1 VKKALVYCLVLL
13 LSPVFLRAQ
22 IANNTSLV
30 GTVLDSTGSAV
41 NGAKVTAVEQATKL
55 QYTATTNDAGY
66 YAISFIQGGNYD
78 ITVEQTGFSKV
89 TTTGIPVAVNQSVRT
104 DFNLKIGSA
113 TDTVTVL
120 SASTPP
126 LSTDDASLGETFPPK
141 QVEDLP
147 IQGHN
152 ALEIAAL
159 SSNVIIGSKTNYS
172 GNPPGVDF
180 IGAGQRETQNE
191 LTLDGVTIMNNL
203 GNVAP
208 ARPSTDMIS
217 EVQMQSGNYTAQ
229 YGAYLGVHINMVSKG
244 GTNQYHGVVYDYIK
258 NTVFNAHNFFDCT
271 VISGLCTTITKK
283 APLNF
288 NQWGFTLGGPV
299 IIPKL
304 YNGRNKT
311 FFFGSYEKLNQKAQ
325 SPGTSTVMTSAMRNG
340 DFSALLDTSATGCT
354 PTPAGQAPSSATGG
368 ICIKDP
374 ATGSKYPGNIIP
386 ASQLNT
392 GAAQISKKYEAYVP
406 LPNIAGLN
414 NNLNNVYFP
423 NNLFIA
429 QTLERV
435 DETIGEK
442 VRLFGRFHW
451 QDLTYANGNQV
462 PVSGGYGP
470 ANSRNYAFG
479 YTQIITPNLVNDFH
493 FGVNQFLTDSL
504 NYWYVNGLKS
514 AGTDLGIPGF
524 NFDTTDNMPGIPNI
538 NVTNA
543 TGMNVGNN
551 GTNWFQDDRSID
563 AYEQI
568 SYSRGKHNIIAGI
581 EFRKLDTGR
590 IATNLSLGQFTF
602 NGNITG
608 DARADFALG
617 RPFTDI
623 TPSTSIKGSVAEW
636 RDGFFVLD
644 NWQATSKLTLN
655 YGLRYDLPTVPYSL
669 NGFTRIMNAAQTA
682 LLPVSTANSAATWVP
697 VPGLKLGSPT
707 HDNWGPRFGFA
718 YRATDKTVLRGGVGF
733 YYNANQ
739 LNSFTLLTSNN
750 YPFGANFSYSASQG
764 TPANPFS
771 FTNPTPGQA
780 TASPV
785 TGTCTPTCTYG
796 SAVTYDPANKTQR
809 SYQWNLSLG
818 QELWRGAAA
827 EAQYIG
833 SHDLDLDTSWY
844 SNMPPQMV
852 AGVVFSQPK
861 SVALN
866 SAPGSCGQANCLVRP
881 NQLFGSIRDLRNFA
895 WAEYNGLSLI
905 LRQRLIHGLSGQA
918 SYTWSHDLD
927 ISTDSNGGGVPSQ
940 QYNLAAD
947 YGNSNW
953 DIRHRFVGVLT
964 YELPSFKGKSWLV
977 RETLGG
983 WQVNDILNLQT
994 GMPYNVSLGY
1004 NSAGLDQGTERPNWV
1019 HKPSDT
1025 CSLKNVIH
1033 GVNGFTANGKTVSC
1047 VDLSAYALPV
1057 PQQTQVTVAGVA
1069 TTTAFN
1075 YAFGNTSRNTLH
1087 GPGFSYDN
1095 LSIFKNFQIWET
1107 AKFQFRAEAS
1117 NVFNHPSAANPNS
1130 SNGGG
1135 NPTLNAASLTSTAIS
1150 PTGNAGSIID
1160 VQKIPGELSGAR
1172 ALQLAAKI
1180 IF

>member
-1 VKKALVYCLVLL
+1 MKVIVYCFVLL
-13 LSPVFLRAQ
+13 LSSAFLEAQ

-30 GTVLDSTGSAV
+30 GTVVDSTGSAV
-41 NGAKVTAVEQATKL
+41 SGAKVTAVEQSTKL
-55 QYTATTNDAGY
+55 QYSATTNESGY
-66 YAISFIQGGNYD
+66 YAITFIQGGSYD
-78 ITVEQTGFSKV
+78 ITVEQTGFGKV
-89 TTTGIPVAVNQSVRT
+89 TTTGIPVTLNMSVRT
-104 DFNLKIGSA
+104 DFNLKIGS
-113 TDTVTVL
+113 TSDTVTVL
-120 SASTPP
+120 SATTPP

-147 IQGHN
+147 VQGHN

-159 SSNVIIGSKTNYS
+159 VSNVIIGSKTNYS

-191 LTLDGVTIMNNL
+191 LTLDGVSIMNNL

-229 YGAYLGVHINMVSKG
+229 YGAYLGVHVNLVSKA
-244 GTNQYHGVVYDYIK
+244 GTNQYHGVAYDYVK
-258 NTVFNAHNFFDCT
+258 NTVFNAHNFFDT
-271 VISGLCTTITKK
+271 ATTKK
-283 APLNF
+283 APLNY
-288 NQWGFTLGGPV
+288 NQWGFALGGPV

-325 SPGTSTVMTSAMRNG
+325 SPGTSTVMTAAMEAG
-340 DFSALLDTSATGCT
+340 DFSALGTYNPATGTCT
-354 PTPAGQAPSSATGG
+354 G
-368 ICIKDP
+368 ICLKDP
-374 ATGSKYPGNIIP
+374 ATGTFYTIPTTGPNAGKSNQIP
-386 ASQLNT
+386 AVELNT
-392 GAAQISKKYEAYVP
+392 GAGQISQKYEAYVP
-406 LPNIAGLN
+406 LPNIAGIN
-414 NNLNNVYFP
+414 NNLSNVYFP
-423 NNLFIA
+423 NTLFVA

-435 DETIGEK
+435 DENIGEK
-442 VRLFGRFHW
+442 VRLFFRFHW
-451 QDLTYANGNQV
+451 QNMTYSNGNAV
-462 PVSGGYGP
+462 PVSATFGP
-470 ANSRNYAFG
+470 ANSRNYAIG
-479 YTQIITPNLVNDFH
+479 YTHLITPNLVNDFH
-493 FGVNQFLTDSL
+493 IGVNQFLTDSL
-504 NYWYVNGLKS
+504 NYWYVNNLKT

-538 NVTNA
+538 NVTAA

-551 GTNWFQDDRSID
+551 GTNWFQDDRTIN
-563 AYEQI
+563 AYDQI
-568 SYSRGKHNIIAGI
+568 SYTRGRHNIIAGV

-602 NGNITG
+602 NGTITG
-608 DARADFALG
+608 DSRADFAIG
-617 RPFTDI
+617 RPSSDI
-623 TPSTSIKGSVAEW
+623 TPSTSIKGSAAEW
-636 RDGFFVLD
+636 RDGFFALD
-644 NWQATSKLTLN
+644 NWQASPKLTLN

-669 NGFTRIMNAAQTA
+669 NGYTRIMNASQTA
-682 LLPVSTANSAATWVP
+682 LLPVSSATSAANWVP
-697 VPGLKLGSPT
+697 VPGLKLASPT
-707 HDNWGPRFGFA
+707 HDNWGPRLGFA
-718 YRATDKTVLRGGVGF
+718 YRITDNTVIRGGVGF

-750 YPFGANFSYSASQG
+750 YPFGANFSYAASQG
-764 TPANPFS
+764 TAASPFS

-785 TGTCTPTCTYG
+785 TGVCPTPTTCTYG

-809 SYQWNLSLG
+809 MYQWNLSVG
-818 QELWRGAAA
+818 QELWKGAAA

-833 SHDLDLDTSWY
+833 SHSLNLDTSWY

-852 AGVVFSQPK
+852 GGVVVSQPK

-866 SAPGSCGQANCLVRP
+866 SPQGSCGQATCLVRP

-905 LRQRLIHGLSGQA
+905 LRQRVWHGLSGQA
-918 SYTWSHDLD
+918 SYTWAHDLD
-927 ISTDSNGGGVPSQ
+927 VSTDSNGGGVPSQ

-953 DIRHRFVGVLT
+953 DIRNRLVGVLT
-964 YELPSFKGKSWLV
+964 YELPSFAGKSLLV

-983 WQVNDILNLQT
+983 WQINTILNIQS
-994 GMPYNVSLGY
+994 GFPYNVQLGY
-1004 NSAGLDQGTERPNWV
+1004 NSAGLDQGTERPSFV
-1019 HKPSDT
+1019 HKPKAN
-1025 CSLKNVIH
+1025 CSLKNVIN
-1033 GVNGFTANGKTVSC
+1033 GVNGTATSGSC
-1047 VDLSAYALPV
+1047 IDLSAYTLPV
-1057 PQQTQVTVAGVA
+1057 APTTLVPGSTAIA
-1069 TTTAFN
+1069 TYN

-1095 LSIFKNFQIWET
+1095 LSIFKNFQLGER
-1107 AKFQFRAEAS
+1107 ARFQFRAEAA
-1117 NVFNHPSAANPNS
+1117 NVFNHPSAANPNQ
-1130 SNGGG
+1130 SNGSGS
-1135 NPTLNAASLTSTAIS
+1135 PTLNAASQSGTAIS
-1150 PTGNAGSIID
+1150 AGSAGTIID

-1172 ALQLAAKI
+1172 VLQLAGKI

>member
-1 VKKALVYCLVLL
+1 VKKALVFCLVLL
-13 LSPVFLRAQ
+13 LSPVFLLAQ

-41 NGAKVTAVEQATKL
+41 GGAKVTAVEQSTKL
-55 QYTATTNDAGY
+55 QYTATTNDSGY
-66 YAISFIQGGNYD
+66 YAITFIQGGTYD
-78 ITVEQTGFSKV
+78 ITVEQTGFGKV
-89 TTTGIPVAVNQSVRT
+89 TTTGIPVTLNMSVRT
-104 DFNLKIGSA
+104 DFNLKIGTAS
-113 TDTVTVL
+113 DTVTVL
-120 SASTPP
+120 SANTPP

-147 IQGHN
+147 VQGHN

-159 SSNVIIGSKTNYS
+159 ASNVIIGSKTNYS

-229 YGAYLGVHINMVSKG
+229 YGSYLGVHVNMVSKG

-258 NTVFNAHNFFDCT
+258 NTVFNAHNFFDT
-271 VISGLCTTITKK
+271 ATTKK

-325 SPGTSTVMTSAMRNG
+325 SPGTSTVMTAAMRAG
-340 DFSALLDTSATGCT
+340 DFSALGTYNPATGTCT
-354 PTPAGQAPSSATGG
+354 G
-368 ICIKDP
+368 ICLKDP
-374 ATGSKYPGNIIP
+374 ATGTFYAIPTSGPNAGKSNQIP
-386 ASQLNT
+386 ASELST
-392 GAAQISKKYEAYVP
+392 GTAQISQKYEAYVP
-406 LPNIAGLN
+406 LPNIAGIN
-414 NNLNNVYFP
+414 NNLSNVYFP

-435 DETIGEK
+435 DETIGER

-479 YTQIITPNLVNDFH
+479 YTHQITPNLVNDFH

-504 NYWYVNGLKS
+504 NYWYVNGLTS
-514 AGTDLGIPGF
+514 AGTSLGIPGF
-524 NFDTTDNMPGIPNI
+524 NFDTTDNMPGIPNV
-538 NVTNA
+538 NVLNA

-568 SYSRGKHNIIAGI
+568 SYTRGKHNIIAGI

-602 NGNITG
+602 NGTITG

-617 RPFTDI
+617 RPSADI

-669 NGFTRIMNAAQTA
+669 NGYTRIMNAAQTA
-682 LLPVSTANSAATWVP
+682 LLPVSTANSAANWVP

-707 HDNWGPRFGFA
+707 HDNWGPRLGFA
-718 YRATDKTVLRGGVGF
+718 YRATDKTVVRGGVGF

-750 YPFGANFSYSASQG
+750 YPFGANFSYSAAQG
-764 TPANPFS
+764 TAANPFS

-785 TGTCTPTCTYG
+785 TGVCPTPTTCTYG

-809 SYQWNLSLG
+809 SYQWNLSVG

-833 SHDLDLDTSWY
+833 SRSLDLDTSWY

-866 SAPGSCGQANCLVRP
+866 SPQGSCGQATCLVRP

-895 WAEYNGLSLI
+895 WASYNGLSLI
-905 LRQRLIHGLSGQA
+905 LRQRVYHGLSGQA
-918 SYTWSHDLD
+918 SYTWAHDLD
-927 ISTDSNGGGVPSQ
+927 VSTDSNGGGVPSQ
-940 QYNLAAD
+940 QYNLSAD

-953 DIRHRFVGVLT
+953 DIRNRFVGVLT
-964 YELPSFKGKSWLV
+964 YELPSFTGKSLLV

-983 WQVNDILNLQT
+983 WQINTILNIQS
-994 GMPYNVSLGY
+994 GFPYNVQLGY
-1004 NSAGLDQGTERPNWV
+1004 NSAGLDQGTERPSFV
-1019 HKPSDT
+1019 HKPKAN
-1025 CSLKNVIH
+1025 CSLKNVIN
-1033 GVNGFTANGKTVSC
+1033 GVNGTATSGSC
-1047 VDLSAYALPV
+1047 IDLSAYTLPV
-1057 PQQTQVTVAGVA
+1057 APTTLVPGSTAVA
-1069 TTTAFN
+1069 TFN

-1095 LSIFKNFQIWET
+1095 LSIFKNFQIWER
-1107 AKFQFRAEAS
+1107 ARFQFRAEAA
-1117 NVFNHPSAANPNS
+1117 NVFNHPSAANPNQ
-1130 SNGGG
+1130 SNGSGS
-1135 NPTLNAASLTSTAIS
+1135 PTLNAASQTGTAIS
-1150 PTGNAGSIID
+1150 AGSAGTIID

>member
-1 VKKALVYCLVLL
+1 VSLL
-13 LSPVFLRAQ
+13 AQ

-30 GTVLDSTGSAV
+30 GTVVDSTGSAV
-41 NGAKVTAVEQATKL
+41 SGAKVTAVEQGTKL
-55 QYTATTNDAGY
+55 QYTATTNESGY
-66 YAISFIQGGNYD
+66 YAITFIQGGTYD
-78 ITVEQTGFSKV
+78 ITVEQTGFGKV
-89 TTTGIPVAVNQSVRT
+89 TTTGIPVTLNMSVRT
-104 DFNLKIGSA
+104 DFNLKIGTAS
-113 TDTVTVL
+113 DVVTVL

-147 IQGHN
+147 VQGHN

-159 SSNVIIGSKTNYS
+159 ASNVIIGSKTNYS

-191 LTLDGVTIMNNL
+191 LTLDGVSIMNNL

-208 ARPSTDMIS
+208 ARPSTDMVS

-229 YGAYLGVHINMVSKG
+229 YGAYLGVHVNLVSKA
-244 GTNQYHGVVYDYIK
+244 GTNQYHGVAYDYIK

-271 VISGLCTTITKK
+271 VISANCTTITKK

-288 NQWGFTLGGPV
+288 NQWGFALGGPV

-325 SPGTSTVMTSAMRNG
+325 SPGTSTVMTAAMRAG
-340 DFSALLDTSATGCT
+340 DFSEIGTYNPATGACT
-354 PTPAGQAPSSATGG
+354 G
-368 ICIKDP
+368 ICLKDP
-374 ATGSKYPGNIIP
+374 ATGTFYAIPTTGPNAGKSNQIP
-386 ASQLNT
+386 ASELNT
-392 GAAQISKKYEAYVP
+392 GTGQIAQKYMAYVP
-406 LPNIAGLN
+406 LPNIAGIN

-423 NNLFIA
+423 NTLFVA

-435 DETIGEK
+435 DENIGEK
-442 VRLFGRFHW
+442 VRLFFRFHW
-451 QDLTYANGNQV
+451 QNMTYSNGNAV
-462 PVSGGYGP
+462 PVSANFGP
-470 ANSRNYAFG
+470 ANSRNYAIG
-479 YTQIITPNLVNDFH
+479 YTHLITPNLVSDFH
-493 FGVNQFLTDSL
+493 FGVNQFLTDAL
-504 NYWYVNGLKS
+504 NYWYVNGLTH

-524 NFDTTDNMPGIPNI
+524 NFDTTDNMPGIPY
-538 NVTNA
+538 VQVSSA
-543 TGMNVGNN
+543 TGMQVGNN
-551 GTNWFQDDRSID
+551 GTNWFQDDRTIN

-568 SYSRGKHNIIAGI
+568 SYTRGKHNIMAGV
-581 EFRKLDTGR
+581 EFRKLGTGR
-590 IATNLSLGQFTF
+590 IATNISLGQFTF

-608 DARADFALG
+608 DARADFAIG

-644 NWQATSKLTLN
+644 NWQATANLTLN

-669 NGFTRIMNAAQTA
+669 NGYTRIMNASQTA
-682 LLPVSTANSAATWVP
+682 LLPVSSATSAATWVP

-707 HDNWGPRFGFA
+707 HDNWGPRVGFA
-718 YRATDKTVLRGGVGF
+718 YRATDKLVVRGGVGF

-750 YPFGANFSYSASQG
+750 YPFGANFSYSSSQG
-764 TPANPFS
+764 TAANPFS

-785 TGTCTPTCTYG
+785 TGVCPTPTTCTYG

-809 SYQWNLSLG
+809 SYQWNLSVG

-833 SHDLDLDTSWY
+833 SHSLDLDTSWY
-844 SNMPPQMV
+844 SNLPPQMV

-861 SVALN
+861 SVAL
-866 SAPGSCGQANCLVRP
+866 SSPQGSCGQANCLVRP

-895 WAEYNGLSLI
+895 WASYNGLNLI
-905 LRQRLIHGLSGQA
+905 LRQRVTHGLSGQV
-918 SYTWSHDLD
+918 SYTWAHSLD
-927 ISTDSNGGGVPSQ
+927 VSTDSNGGGVPSQ
-940 QYNLAAD
+940 PYNLSAD

-953 DIRHRFVGVLT
+953 DIRNRVVGVLT
-964 YELPSFKGKSWLV
+964 YELPAFTGKSLLV

-983 WQVNDILNLQT
+983 WQVNTILNIQS

-1004 NSAGLDQGTERPNWV
+1004 HSSGLDQGTDRPNWV
-1019 HKPSDT
+1019 HQPKAN
-1025 CSLKNVIH
+1025 CSLNNLVN
-1033 GVNGFTANGKTVSC
+1033 GVNGYTAGGKSVSC
-1047 VDLSAYALPV
+1047 IDLSAYALPV
-1057 PQQTQVTVAGVA
+1057 AQQTQVTVGGVA

-1095 LSIFKNFQIWET
+1095 LSIFKNFQIWER
-1107 AKFQFRAEAS
+1107 ARFQFRAEAA
-1117 NVFNHPSAANPNS
+1117 NVFNHPSAANPNF

-1135 NPTLNAASLTSTAIS
+1135 NPTLNAASLTSTGIS
-1150 PTGNAGSIID
+1150 TTSNAGTIID

-1172 ALQLAAKI
+1172 VLQLAGKI

>member
-1 VKKALVYCLVLL
+1 VKKALVCSFVLL
-13 LSPVFLRAQ
+13 LSPAFLRAQ

-30 GTVLDSTGSAV
+30 GTVVDSTGSV
-41 NGAKVTAVEQATKL
+41 VSGAKVTAVEESTKV
-55 QYTATTNDAGY
+55 QYTGTTNDAGY
-66 YAISFIQGGNYD
+66 YAISYIQSGTYD

-89 TTTGIPVAVNQSVRT
+89 TTVGVPVAVDLAVRT
-104 DFNLKIGSA
+104 DFNLKVGA
-113 TDTVTVL
+113 LTDSVTVL

-126 LSTDDASLGETFPPK
+126 LSTDDASLGETFGTK
-141 QVEDLP
+141 HVEDLP
-147 IQGHN
+147 VQGHN

-159 SSNVIIGSKTNYS
+159 ASNVIIGSKTNYS

-191 LTLDGVTIMNNL
+191 LTLDGVSIMNNL
-203 GNVAP
+203 GNVTP

-229 YGAYLGVHINMVSKG
+229 YGSYLGVHVNMVSKS
-244 GTNQYHGVVYDYIK
+244 GTNAYHGVLYDYIK
-258 NTVFNAHNFFDCT
+258 NTVLNAHNFFDT
-271 VISGLCTTITKK
+271 ATTKK
-283 APLNF
+283 APLNY

-325 SPGTSTVMTSAMRNG
+325 SPGTSTVMTAAMESG
-340 DFSALLDTSATGCT
+340 DFSALGTL
-354 PTPAGQAPSSATGG
+354 TPASGGTPASCSG
-368 ICIKDP
+368 ICLKDP
-374 ATGSKYPGNIIP
+374 ATGTFYAIP
-386 ASQLNT
+386 TSGPNAGKSNQIPTSELNT
-392 GAAQISKKYEAYVP
+392 GTALISKEYEAYVP
-406 LPNIAGLN
+406 LPNVAGIS
-414 NNLNNVYFP
+414 NNLSNVYFP
-423 NNLFIA
+423 NNIFVA

-435 DETIGEK
+435 DENIGER
-442 VRLFGRFHW
+442 VRLFARFHW

-470 ANSRNYAFG
+470 GNSRNYAIG
-479 YTQIITPNLVNDFH
+479 YTHIITPRLVNDFH
-493 FGVNQFLTDSL
+493 IGLNQFLTDSL

-514 AGTDLGIPGF
+514 AGTNLGIPGF
-524 NFDTTDNMPGIPNI
+524 NYDTTDNMPGIPNV

-551 GTNWFQDDRSID
+551 GTNWFQDDRSTD
-563 AYEQI
+563 AYDQI
-568 SYSRGKHNIIAGI
+568 SYTRGKHNIIAGL
-581 EFRKLDTGR
+581 EFRKLETGR

-602 NGNITG
+602 NGTITG
-608 DARADFALG
+608 DSRADFALG
-617 RPFTDI
+617 LPSADI
-623 TPSTSIKGSVAEW
+623 TPSTSIKGSAAEW

-644 NWQATSKLTLN
+644 NWQATQKLTLN

-669 NGFTRIMNAAQTA
+669 NGYTRIMNAAQTA
-682 LLPVSTANSAATWVP
+682 LLPVSSANSPATWTP

-707 HDNWGPRFGFA
+707 HDNWGPRIGFA
-718 YRATDKTVLRGGVGF
+718 YRATEKTVVRGGVGF

-750 YPFGANFSYSASQG
+750 YPFGANFSYSAAQG

-780 TASPV
+780 NASPV
-785 TGTCTPTCTYG
+785 TGVCPTPTTCTYG

-809 SYQWNLSLG
+809 SYQWNLSVG
-818 QELWRGAAA
+818 QELWKGAAA

-833 SHDLDLDTSWY
+833 SHSFDLDTSWY
-844 SNMPPQMV
+844 SNTPTQVV
-852 AGVVFSQPK
+852 AGSVWSQPK

-895 WAEYNGLSLI
+895 WAHYNGLNLV
-905 LRQRLIHGLSGQA
+905 LRQRVFHGLSGQA

-953 DIRHRFVGVLT
+953 DIRNRFVGVLT
-964 YELPSFKGKSWLV
+964 YELPAFTGSNLLV

-983 WQVNDILNLQT
+983 WQINTILNLQT
-994 GMPYNVSLGY
+994 GLPYNVSLAY
-1004 NSAGLDQGTERPNWV
+1004 NSAGMDQGTERPSWV
-1019 HKPSDT
+1019 HTPKAN
-1025 CSLKNVIH
+1025 CSLKNVIN
-1033 GVNGFTANGKTVSC
+1033 GVNGTAATGSC
-1047 VDLSAYALPV
+1047 VDLTAYTLPV
-1057 PQQTQVTVAGVA
+1057 APQTLVSGG
-1069 TTTAFN
+1069 TAVQSFN

-1095 LSIFKNFQIWET
+1095 LSIFKNFPIWES
-1107 AKFQFRAEAS
+1107 AKFQFRAEAA

-1130 SNGGG
+1130 SNGSG
-1135 NPTLNAASLTSTAIS
+1135 NPSLNAASQTGTAIS
-1150 PTGNAGSIID
+1150 AGSAGTIID
-1160 VQKIPGELSGAR
+1160 VQRIPGELSGAR
-1172 ALQLAAKI
+1172 VLQLAGKI